1 MTDPAQTPA
10 PGAGGA
16 LRRVGADLPMRAAA
30 GVAMM
35 AVALAAAWV
44 GGFWFLVFW
53 IVAAALVLWE
63 WQKLLDGERLLWRLA
78 VGGLTLLAAAP
89 FALNGS
95 VKTTVAM
102 LILGSVAAGFVPQPT
117 LGLRIWSG
125 FGVLYSGAL
134 AASPVLLRDSPAY
147 GLAAILWLFAV
158 VWGADIMAYFGGRLI
173 GGPKLWPRISPGKTW
188 SGALV
193 GVLCGALLGAVV
205 ALCVA
210 PPGARFLPILLIG
223 LAAAV
228 IEGLGDLFE
237 SGVKRRFDVKDS
249 SHLIPGHGGLMDR
262 LDGFVAAAAFAALV
276 GWARTS
282 GDWIASGLFQ

>member
-173 GGPKLWPRISPGKTW
+173 GGPKLWPRVSPAKTW
-188 SGALV
+188 SGFSV
-193 GVLCGALLGAVV
+193 GVLCGAGA
-205 ALCVA
+205 
-210 PPGARFLPILLIG
+210 G
-223 LAAAV
+223 LATAPAGSRTIMLFALALAAGV
-228 IEGLGDLFE
+228 AAQGGDLFE
-237 SGVKRRFDVKDS
+237 SFLKRKFGVKDS
-249 SHLIPGHGGLMDR
+249 GHLIPGHGGLMDR
-262 LDGFVAAAAFAALV
+262 LDGFIAASIFVALV
-276 GWARTS
+276 GAARY
-282 GDWIASGLFQ
+282 GILDIAAGIFQW